1 MISAVIDM
9 LMNYELLLPTAA
21 FARMVSTATIPPAA
35 ACRYRIRSALDFGFW
50 SVCFGLDIL
59 DFCLNGNKSPAKYLC
74 HVMIS
79 RQSFATCN

>member
-9 LMNYELLLPTAA
+9 LMNYELILPTA
-21 FARMVSTATIPPAA
+21 
-35 ACRYRIRSALDFGFW
+35 RYRLLLLPLSNAECFGFW